1 MKLNISHLLTIAG
14 IIFLLQT
21 VVVANEWIPLND
33 QSPGEVVFE
42 LAGETPDSLELSTM
56 VNGFWKQETR
66 VDTLEM
72 QQLFFHKSKM
82 TTQGDGQPELPVLR
96 TMIALPATGTVT
108 AELIAGDTMTF
119 SNYHIYPHQPDY
131 LESEPQPP
139 FQLDEETYSTDAWF
153 PLNSVSVDTPGGGG
167 KYGSC

>member
-56 VNGFWKQETR
+56 VTDSGNKKPGWIRWKC
-66 VDTLEM
+66 
-72 QQLFFHKSKM
+72 SN
-82 TTQGDGQPELPVLR
+82 
-96 TMIALPATGTVT
+96 
-108 AELIAGDTMTF
+108 F
-119 SNYHIYPHQPDY
+119 S
-131 LESEPQPP
+131 
-139 FQLDEETYSTDAWF
+139 FTKAR
-153 PLNSVSVDTPGGGG
+153 
-167 KYGSC
+167 